1 MLINAPGGT
10 EVYTE
15 RLTEVHQLPEIV
27 RGFKECSIHPVRA
40 VSLSELKKTKYPVRP
55 TTGGCRRVFDV
66 AHVVRCVFHLASPK
80 SQHFATFRSQVR
92 SE

>member
-27 RGFKECSIHPVRA
+27 RGFKECSIPPVRP
-40 VSLSELKKTKYPVRP
+40 VDLSESEKTQYPLRP
-55 TTGGCRRVFDV
+55 TTGGCRRGFDV
-66 AHVVRCVFHLASPK
+66 AHVVRCVFH
-80 SQHFATFRSQVR
+80 
-92 SE
+92 